1 MAKTVDDFILEFFM
15 KHPGEEFEPSDVV
28 DWVTPR
34 YEKERGKTPRDVPR
48 AIRRLAQKG
57 RLTKVRYGI
66 YKYDRTHDHEVELQ
80 DFSEADKQAIFER
93 DNYRCVV
100 CGLSEEDGVK
110 IAADHKIPIDRGGT
124 NDIENGQTLCYQHNS
139 IKKNYSQTEAG
150 KRYFIK
156 IYETA
161 VKNEDEKMI
170 AFCESVFDAYDKHNM
185 NGHIPR
191 PDTED

>member
-1 MAKTVDDFILEFFM
+1 MAKTIDEFVMEFFTN
-15 KHPGEEFEPSDVV
+15 HPGEEFGPSPAV

-34 YEKERGKTPRDVPR
+34 YEKEHGKTPRDIPR
-48 AIRRLAQKG
+48 AIRKLAQRG
-57 RLTKVRYGI
+57 RLIKVCYGI
-66 YKYDRTHDHEVELQ
+66 YKYNPAYNHEVELQ
-80 DFSEADKQAIFER
+80 DFSETDKQVIFKR

-100 CGLSEEDGVK
+100 CGLGEEDGVK
-110 IAADHKIPIDRGGT
+110 IAADHKIPIDSGGA

-150 KRYFIK
+150 KRYFTK

-161 VKNEDEKMI
+161 VKNKDEKMI
-170 AFCESVFDAYDKHNM
+170 AFCESVFDAYDKHNI

-191 PDTED
+191 PNTEN